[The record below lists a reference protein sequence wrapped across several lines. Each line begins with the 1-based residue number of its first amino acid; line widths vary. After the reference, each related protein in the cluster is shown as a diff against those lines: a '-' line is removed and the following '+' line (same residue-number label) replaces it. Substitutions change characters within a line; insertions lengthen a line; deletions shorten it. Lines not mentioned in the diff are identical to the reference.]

1 MTTLTEAHRRENLE
15 RAWGWIKSNP
25 DASYKNY
32 CGHAYSRYALADAT
46 SDKVI
51 ISSKAMNEYW
61 LRFALYWGWGL
72 FALTLNEVCEEFSL
86 NDWPIADFPNPVA
99 MEKLI

>member
-32 CGHAYSRYALADAT
+32 CGHAYSRYALADASLLDELKDELDREIFEPT
-46 SDKVI
+46 HATK
-51 ISSKAMNEYW
+51 
-61 LRFALYWGWGL
+61 L
-72 FALTLNEVCEEFSL
+72 LN
-86 NDWPIADFPNPVA
+86 PA
-99 MEKLI
+99 